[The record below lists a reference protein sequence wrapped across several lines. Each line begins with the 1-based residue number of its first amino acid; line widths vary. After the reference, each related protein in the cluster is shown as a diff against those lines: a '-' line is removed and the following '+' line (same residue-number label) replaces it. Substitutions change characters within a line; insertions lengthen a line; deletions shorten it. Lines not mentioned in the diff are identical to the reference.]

1 MKKIEINNRTN
12 CAVEC
17 MEAADEKIMIT
28 IGENKPKDNEYCYV
42 DSKYR
47 YKYIRKNGEEL
58 TYKHASLVL
67 NLYDNTMKISNARIC
82 CYWGNYILELRLIIP
97 EENNLLDET
106 LKNNITRWNAD
117 KECIEDLPNKPIVN
131 EITPVDYCEKIE
143 EPKKEP
149 KIGEMCI
156 FWDELKKYAI
166 CSILQ
171 YIDTIEPYIYET
183 IVGYIYKNCIP
194 FESVEQYEKFIKE

>member
-1 MKKIEINNRTN
+1 MKKRKIEISNKTN
-12 CAVEC
+12 CIIERVVVT
-17 MEAADEKIMIT
+17 DEEVVIN
-28 IGENKPKDNEYCYV
+28 IGENKPKDHKSKDMGCYYV
-42 DSKYR
+42 SSGYR
-47 YKYIRKNGEEL
+47 YNYIRKDGEEL
-58 TYKHASLVL
+58 IDKNSSLVL
-67 NLYDNTMKISNARIC
+67 NVHNNGNNYFLEFLSPVTPKNA
-82 CYWGNYILELRLIIP
+82 
-97 EENNLLDET
+97 LLNEV